1 MTAQQEKELTGEPTE
16 TEQPPARSEVIAEK
30 MKQLVREGNARR
42 IVVKDTQGRTVLDV
56 PVNAG
61 VVAAVLA
68 PVMTAAG
75 AIAALAG
82 PWSIK
87 VDHRHPPAS
96 DEEKS
101 A

>member
-1 MTAQQEKELTGEPTE
+1 MQQKRQQPKDVAGTE
-16 TEQPPARSEVIAEK
+16 AARARSEILAEK
-30 MKQLVREGNARR
+30 AKQLIREGNARR
-42 IVVKDTQGRTVLDV
+42 IVVKDTQGHTVLDV

-61 VVAAVLA
+61 VIAAALA

-87 VDHRHPPAS
+87 VERRDNPAP
-96 DEEKS
+96 EEKP
-101 A
+101 